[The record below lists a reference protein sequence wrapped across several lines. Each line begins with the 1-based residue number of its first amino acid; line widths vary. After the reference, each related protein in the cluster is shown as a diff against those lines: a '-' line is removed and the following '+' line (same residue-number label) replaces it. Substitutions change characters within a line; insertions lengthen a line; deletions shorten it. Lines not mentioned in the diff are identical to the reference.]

1 MNASDYSAAYKDS
14 VLKFLCD
21 NFGPYN
27 YCTVAIPKTF
37 TDLDL
42 FNTCLF
48 HFQELGLLREFAL
61 KRNLLCVSVVLTGNA
76 LDLLNRGGFT
86 FIEDRALVELKC
98 LELELQKFQAE
109 NQSDK
114 HINRIAQLLGIV
126 VNLKETFGALI
137 GHM

>member
-1 MNASDYSAAYKDS
+1 MNYSAYNATYKDS
-14 VLKFLCD
+14 VLKLLCKECT
-21 NFGPYN
+21 PYV
-27 YCTVAIPKTF
+27 YCTALLPKTF
-37 TDLDL
+37 ADLTL
-42 FNTCLF
+42 LNTCLSQ
-48 HFQELGLLREFAL
+48 FQELDLIRDFYLDKHR
-61 KRNLLCVSVVLTGNA
+61 LCIGVVLTGNA

-114 HINRIAQLLGIV
+114 HINRIAQLLNIV